1 MAGKIKILKNIDY
14 ILVLST
20 ISLLALSLIILAS
33 ASSNA
38 TTDPNFYLNKHIRNI
53 LIGMPFLIL
62 TVTIPYDIFM
72 RLHKVLYGVNIGL
85 LLLVLILGREV
96 NGAVSWIYIGSFS
109 FQPSEIAK
117 ILYILT
123 FASYLAKNE
132 GKLQS
137 LLSILKCFFYLTPLL
152 LLLLMQP
159 DLGTALV
166 FIAITIVMMFIAGAN
181 PKILFALCF
190 AGIFAIVIW
199 IYAHLNFGVY
209 LPLKKYQ
216 LMRLIVFLNP
226 YNDGSGGLDAGY
238 NIIQSLVAIG
248 SGGLTGKGLFTGTQS
263 QLSFLPFPYTD
274 FIFSVIGEELGFFG
288 ANLIFGLYLIF
299 IFRGIR
305 IAYTARDLYG
315 SLIVTGFLGMMC
327 FHILENVG
335 MTVSMMP
342 ITGIP
347 MPFFSYGGTN
357 MWANL
362 MGVGLC
368 LNVYLRKKQLKF

>member
-1 MAGKIKILKNIDY
+1 MQGKIKILKNIDY
-14 ILVLST
+14 VLVLST
-20 ISLLALSLIILAS
+20 ISLLALSLLVLAS

-38 TTDPNFYLNKHIRNI
+38 TADPYFYLNKHIRNI
-53 LIGMPFLIL
+53 LIGILFLIIA
-62 TVTIPYDIFM
+62 TTIPYNIFM
-72 RLHKVLYGVNIGL
+72 RMYKVLYLMNIAL
-85 LLLVLILGREV
+85 LLLVLFFGREV
-96 NGAVSWIYIGSFS
+96 HGSVSWIYIKSFS

-117 ILYILT
+117 IIYILT
-123 FASYLAKNE
+123 FASFLAKNE
-132 GKLQS
+132 GKLQN
-137 LLSILKCFFYLTPLL
+137 LFSILKCFLYLTPLL
-152 LLLLMQP
+152 VLLLLQP

-166 FIAITIVMMFIAGAN
+166 FIAITVVMMFIAGAN
-181 PKILFALCF
+181 PKILFPLCF
-190 AGIFAIVIW
+190 AGLFGIIIW
-199 IYAHLNFGVY
+199 VYAHLNFGVY
-209 LPLKKYQ
+209 LPLKEYQ

-226 YNDGSGGLDAGY
+226 YNDGSGGLDGGY

-248 SGGLTGKGLFTGTQS
+248 SGGLTGKGLFSGTQS

-335 MTVSMMP
+335 MTISIMP